1 MTMDLNKIK
10 NNLVKSVASGEDVKL
25 ESFWEK
31 QTCVILFMRRFGW
44 PTCRLH
50 IKEVS
55 TIHPRLEANNIR
67 FVGIGV
73 EELGVEDFVKG
84 GFFPGELYIDTK
96 KQCYKDLGLKRL
108 NIFSGIG
115 AIFAKTT
122 RDGLAKAKEQNIDG
136 NMKGDGFQNG
146 GALVVKAGGKE
157 VIYSYKQEDP
167 GLYVQ
172 PNDILKALG
181 LEETK
186 EAPKVEEASGGGWS

>member
-1 MTMDLNKIK
+1 
-10 NNLVKSVASGEDVKL
+10 
-25 ESFWEK
+25 
-31 QTCVILFMRRFGW
+31 

-55 TIHPRLEANNIR
+55 SIHPRLEANNIR

-73 EELGVEDFVKG
+73 EQLGVEDFVKG
-84 GFFPGELYIDTK
+84 EFFSGELYIDLK
-96 KQCYKDLGLKRL
+96 KQCYKDLGFRRL

-115 AIFAKTT
+115 ALFAKTT

-146 GALVVKAGGKE
+146 GALIVKAGGTE

-167 GLYVQ
+167 SIYVS

-181 LEETK
+181 LAENTEES
-186 EAPKVEEASGGGWS
+186 KVEEASGGG